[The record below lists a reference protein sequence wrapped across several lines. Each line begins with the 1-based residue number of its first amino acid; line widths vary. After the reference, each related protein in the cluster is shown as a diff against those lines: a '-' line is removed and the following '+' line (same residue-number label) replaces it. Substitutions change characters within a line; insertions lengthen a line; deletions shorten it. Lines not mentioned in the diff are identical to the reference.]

1 MKKGARSHIF
11 LVSLSR
17 FFRLSECPH
26 SSLRALGRISVA
38 RQPGFASDIIAK
50 ATLRRRGNP
59 RRRRRSV
66 DIVATEDDHI
76 LARKWQRAQR
86 DVWVLP
92 PEILAEVCMRGYR
105 AAVGASAGR
114 EETREDAAWYDGKGR
129 ACGDGG
135 VNDFLGRLIRVHR
148 DDERGALREC
158 DTRVAPR
165 GAK

>member
-26 SSLRALGRISVA
+26 SSLRALGRISVTLSVA
-38 RQPGFASDIIAK
+38 QFRIPGFASDIIAK

-86 DVWVLP
+86 DVWVHT
-92 PEILAEVCMRGYR
+92 A
-105 AAVGASAGR
+105 
-114 EETREDAAWYDGKGR
+114 
-129 ACGDGG
+129 
-135 VNDFLGRLIRVHR
+135 
-148 DDERGALREC
+148 
-158 DTRVAPR
+158 
-165 GAK
+165 